1 MTDHFR
7 NRVAGLVAIVVI
19 ERRKTTHINHHQDK
33 CRPRLDGPLTD
44 AGLTARSAP
53 GFLIPDQCSHRHKFE
68 ALRR

>member
-33 CRPRLDGPLTD
+33 CQPRLDGPLK
-44 AGLTARSAP
+44 TARSAP
-53 GFLIPDQCSHRHKFE
+53 GFLVPDQCSHRDKFE
-68 ALRR
+68 ALRGQAG